1 MKSFAQR
8 LNGTL
13 MFLARM
19 VAKSNVT
26 LAIGGRRAYFNGDK
40 KHIQLPSMP
49 DTDEMAKD
57 LAIGMVLHEAGH
69 AAYSDTSFYAALPS
83 KSYLR
88 DMLNIID
95 DVQEERQ
102 VTRDWPGAAQALKAT
117 VERLCETGMF
127 ASADPSDRAGVIQTY
142 VLMHLRHVV
151 LGQPCGNLAQD
162 ARQSFIAHWGSI
174 KEDAFRNMLES
185 EMNLVWS
192 TEAALAMAKK
202 VIAFFASDQQDDD
215 TGSGS
220 SSDKD
225 GDDDDTGSGSSS
237 DQDGDDGS
245 DAARKLDPFEGD
257 SGSDRDFDLGSILSK
272 ELEARCRNQS
282 YEPSRVEMPESKDL
296 TEDAGIN
303 ELSETLVH
311 SHALRGR
318 LVNLIES
325 SRKVPS
331 SRGVHGNRFDRNKV
345 WRYRLGDD
353 KLRVRK
359 HKKPDVNTAVWLLL
373 DVSGSMGD
381 KIHLARQSLLAACL
395 ALESIDGT
403 RVGAACFPHLIDGD
417 DDHFPSGVGVILRP
431 GESTRRN
438 ASRFMLSADGGTP
451 LAGALWWCGSQ
462 LLAMPEPRR
471 MLFVFTDGEP
481 DETETSQYALN
492 VIDSVGVETYGMA
505 IGSAARRPVQELF
518 KRNATVTDMRDLQKG
533 MFDMLKS
540 AYLLA

>member
-1 MKSFAQR
+1 MLFR
-8 LNGTL
+8 
-13 MFLARM
+13 
-19 VAKSNVT
+19 
-26 LAIGGRRAYFNGDK
+26 
-40 KHIQLPSMP
+40 
-49 DTDEMAKD
+49 
-57 LAIGMVLHEAGH
+57 
-69 AAYSDTSFYAALPS
+69 SD
-83 KSYLR
+83 
-88 DMLNIID
+88 
-95 DVQEERQ
+95 
-102 VTRDWPGAAQALKAT
+102 
-117 VERLCETGMF
+117 
-127 ASADPSDRAGVIQTY
+127 
-142 VLMHLRHVV
+142 
-151 LGQPCGNLAQD
+151 
-162 ARQSFIAHWGSI
+162 
-174 KEDAFRNMLES
+174 
-185 EMNLVWS
+185 
-192 TEAALAMAKK
+192 
-202 VIAFFASDQQDDD
+202 DDD
-215 TGSGS
+215 TGSGSSSDKDGDDDTGSGSSSDKDGDDDDTGSGSSSGKDGDDTGSGSSSDKDGDDDDAGSGS